1 MAAKQNTPTLVR
13 GVLQKLKVRIGQSGN
28 LNMEEAY
35 GSNSISYT
43 LRDYNA
49 SSATF
54 QMVGTHGKY
63 EIEKQGF
70 MVESNPSSN
79 LRIGDM
85 DSYIKHPIFKFYTTP
100 NLLKLDFTHNISVS
114 INTDDKGIFNTSL
127 EREYALLAAAY
138 SKEHTTKQ
146 EQSDL
151 FEWLDSI
158 RKMGLEQSFVPTN
171 Q

>member
-1 MAAKQNTPTLVR
+1 MQQARENDTAVNLYRLYHSEKIKEKGQACVDLKISQRLVSFIDI
-13 GVLQKLKVRIGQSGN
+13 VREEM
-28 LNMEEAY
+28 LN
-35 GSNSISYT
+35 
-43 LRDYNA
+43 
-49 SSATF
+49 
-54 QMVGTHGKY
+54 

-79 LRIGDM
+79 FRIGDI
-85 DSYIKHPIFKFYTTP
+85 DSYIRHPIFKFYTTP

-146 EQSDL
+146 EQNDL

-158 RKMGLEQSFVPTN
+158 RKMGLEQNFVPTN

>member
-1 MAAKQNTPTLVR
+1 MQQARNDDKVVELYRLYHSKAIKENGQACVDLKISKRLVSFIEI
-13 GVLQKLKVRIGQSGN
+13 VRESM
-28 LNMEEAY
+28 L
-35 GSNSISYT
+35 S
-43 LRDYNA
+43 
-49 SSATF
+49 
-54 QMVGTHGKY
+54 

-70 MVESNPSSN
+70 MIECNPSSN
-79 LRIGDM
+79 FRIGDM